1 MLKVLI
7 ADDERKVCQLIEKL
21 IDWQALDM
29 QVTATAENGIEALE
43 RIKEHH
49 PDIVIT
55 DIRMPGYDG
64 LDLIRL
70 GQEINP
76 RMEFIII
83 SGYRHFEYAQTAI
96 RYGVNAYILK
106 PIKKDELTGTLK
118 KLGSKFQKETLQL
131 SYEEQIRQ
139 TLKTDEETL
148 RQAFLSDLVCRR
160 SKDRLQLSLEQIC
173 REFHFSFFPGCFCMV
188 ILKMDGHVLDNAE
201 NLRFM
206 SDKVRSITERLLDS
220 YVREYELTAFDSSFY
235 LLLNF
240 EEEQR
245 ANIRRQM
252 KTLLDEMRIQG
263 DILKDFSVTMALG
276 TICQGMSGLDTS
288 LKNARLWIEERL
300 VAGSGKLFEG
310 EFVRYHSFSDSPLFS
325 EFNQK
330 MTKALESLEVFP
342 VREAMLEL
350 KNNMISRSGITG
362 HEILQMTKEICNLY
376 LFSMKNFQIRIEDD
390 FLERFLAGSDN
401 CGSAEELFDYLIRE
415 ITISYEKAAHLKRL
429 DENRPIRLVRQYVAE
444 HYREPLT
451 LEQVS
456 AVAELSPA
464 YLSTVFKKDTGM
476 TFLEYLSKI
485 RMEAAKRLL
494 KETNRTVAD
503 ICGLVGYN
511 DVRYFT
517 KTFTKYS
524 GLKPNEYRKL
534 YS

>member
-1 MLKVLI
+1 
-7 ADDERKVCQLIEKL
+7 
-21 IDWQALDM
+21 
-29 QVTATAENGIEALE
+29 
-43 RIKEHH
+43 
-49 PDIVIT
+49 
-55 DIRMPGYDG
+55 
-64 LDLIRL
+64 
-70 GQEINP
+70 
-76 RMEFIII
+76 
-83 SGYRHFEYAQTAI
+83 
-96 RYGVNAYILK
+96 
-106 PIKKDELTGTLK
+106 
-118 KLGSKFQKETLQL
+118 
-131 SYEEQIRQ
+131 
-139 TLKTDEETL
+139 
-148 RQAFLSDLVCRR
+148 
-160 SKDRLQLSLEQIC
+160 
-173 REFHFSFFPGCFCMV
+173 
-188 ILKMDGHVLDNAE
+188 
-201 NLRFM
+201 M

-415 ITISYEKAAHLKRL
+415 ITISYEKAAHLKRQ